1 METYQEKSY
10 DPADHYGGIK
20 MEPNTIEENISR
32 LMDSIKE
39 SAEYQEFQKQ
49 NEILKQNP
57 ELKSRVDAFRAENY
71 RVQNEC
77 DADNLFDVV
86 EQMGRES
93 AELRRHPEVN
103 AYLDAELALCRM
115 MQRIC
120 VKLTEGVEMDVPGAL
135 L

>member
-1 METYQEKSY
+1 MKQ
-10 DPADHYGGIK
+10 
-20 MEPNTIEENISR
+20 PNTIEENISR

-49 NEILKQNP
+49 NAILKQNP
-57 ELKSRVDAFRAENY
+57 KLKSRVDAFRAENY

-93 AELRRHPEVN
+93 AELRRHPEIN

-120 VKLTEGVEMDVPGAL
+120 VKLTEGVEMDVPGEDYVEIL
-135 L
+135 LHFHS

>member
-1 METYQEKSY
+1 
-10 DPADHYGGIK
+10 

-32 LMDSIKE
+32 LMESIKD
-39 SAEYQEFQKQ
+39 SAEYLEFQKQ
-49 NEILKQNP
+49 SEILKQNP
-57 ELKSRVDAFRAENY
+57 ELKKRVDAFRAENY

-120 VKLTEGVEMDVPGAL
+120 VKLTEGVEMDVPL
-135 L
+135 

>member
-1 METYQEKSY
+1 MEQ
-10 DPADHYGGIK
+10 
-20 MEPNTIEENISR
+20 PNTIEENISR

-49 NEILKQNP
+49 NAILKQNP
-57 ELKSRVDAFRAENY
+57 ELKSKVDAFRAENY
-71 RVQNEC
+71 RIQNEC

>member
-1 METYQEKSY
+1 MEQ
-10 DPADHYGGIK
+10 
-20 MEPNTIEENISR
+20 PNTIEENISR

-49 NEILKQNP
+49 NAILKQNP

-71 RVQNEC
+71 RIQNEC

-103 AYLDAELALCRM
+103 AYLDAELVLCRM

>member
-1 METYQEKSY
+1 MEQ
-10 DPADHYGGIK
+10 
-20 MEPNTIEENISR
+20 PNTIEENISR

-49 NEILKQNP
+49 NAILKQNP

-71 RVQNEC
+71 RIQNEC

-93 AELRRHPEVN
+93 AEVN

>member
-1 METYQEKSY
+1 
-10 DPADHYGGIK
+10 

-32 LMDSIKE
+32 LMESIKD
-39 SAEYQEFQKQ
+39 SAEYLEFQKQ
-49 NEILKQNP
+49 SEILKQNL
-57 ELKSRVDAFRAENY
+57 ELKKRVDAFRAENY

-120 VKLTEGVEMDVPGAL
+120 VKLTEGVEMDVPL
-135 L
+135 